1 MTSKKILHKNY
12 TTSGNFYQLKLPLNI
27 EYLIAED
34 DSVRLLSHFVEGLD
48 LSELYA
54 TYSRVRENQATPRQL
69 LKIVLYGY
77 MNRIYSS
84 RETEKACQRDINFM
98 FLLEG
103 KKVPDHTTIARFKS
117 LHFSLVA
124 KTIMATFT
132 NYLYELGEISGET
145 IFIDGTK
152 LEANANKYTFVW
164 KKAVTKFM
172 AKRLQKVADFVATC
186 EELYGIRLLYK
197 NEVKI
202 KHLKKLRKKLYALKD
217 LENITFVHGIGKR
230 KTPLQ
235 KSIEELEEHLTK
247 IKDYTKKIH
256 IAGKRNSYSKTDTDA
271 TFMRMK
277 EDAMMNGQLKP
288 AYNIQHGVDAEYI
301 TWLTIGPQPTDT
313 TTLKPFLI
321 EAEEYLDIK
330 YLKIVADAGYESEEN
345 YTFLDENGQI
355 AFIKPM
361 NYEISKTRKYKN
373 DISRVENMDYEEE
386 TDIYVCKNGKRL
398 LKIGV
403 VNRKSKTGFVMEKT
417 RYECEDCTGCPYK
430 NECMKGNHWKTPL
443 EERTKRLELSK
454 SFMAYREEDLER
466 IISEEGIELRM
477 NRSIQAEGSFAQIK
491 QDMGFRRFL
500 SRGTENVLTE
510 SVLLA
515 LGHNMNKLHRKIQ
528 NDRLGKHLHAVK
540 KSA

>member
-1 MTSKKILHKNY
+1 MG
-12 TTSGNFYQLKLPLNI
+12 GNLYQLKLPLNI
-27 EYLIAED
+27 EYLIPED

-69 LKIVLYGY
+69 LKIILYGY
-77 MNRIYSS
+77 MNKVYSS

-103 KKVPDHTTIARFKS
+103 KKAPDHTTISRFKS
-117 LHFSLVA
+117 LHFSPVS
-124 KTIMATFT
+124 KTIMATCT
-132 NYLYELGEISGET
+132 NYLYELGEISGEA

-172 AKRLQKVADFVATC
+172 AKRLQKAADFIATC
-186 EELYGIRLLYK
+186 ENMYGIKLIYK
-197 NEVKI
+197 NQVKI
-202 KHLKKLRKKLYALKD
+202 KHLKKLRKKLYEFKYQ
-217 LENITFVHGIGKR
+217 ENIVFVHGIGKR

-235 KSIEELEEHLTK
+235 KSIEELEEHLAK

-256 IAGKRNSYSKTDTDA
+256 VAGKRNSYSKTDTDA

-288 AYNIQHGVDAEYI
+288 AYNVQHGVDAEYI

-321 EAEEYLDIK
+321 EAEEYLDFK
-330 YLKIVADAGYESEEN
+330 YTKIVADAGYESEEN
-345 YTFLDENGQI
+345 YTFLDKNGQI
-355 AFIKPM
+355 AFIKPI

-373 DISRVENMDYEEE
+373 DISRVDNMDYKEEI
-386 TDIYVCKNGKRL
+386 DAYICKNGKQL
-398 LKIGV
+398 LNIGV
-403 VNRKSKTGFVMEKT
+403 VNRKSRTGFVVEKT
-417 RYECEDCTGCPYK
+417 RYECEDCNGCPYK
-430 NECMKGNHWKTPL
+430 SECIKGKHWKIPI
-443 EERTKRLELSK
+443 EERTKHLELSK
-454 SFMAYREEDLER
+454 IFMVYREQDLER
-466 IISEEGIELRM
+466 IISDEGIELRM

-500 SRGTENVLTE
+500 SRGTKNVLTE
-510 SVLLA
+510 SILLA

-528 NDRLGKHLHAVK
+528 NDRLGKHLHLAK